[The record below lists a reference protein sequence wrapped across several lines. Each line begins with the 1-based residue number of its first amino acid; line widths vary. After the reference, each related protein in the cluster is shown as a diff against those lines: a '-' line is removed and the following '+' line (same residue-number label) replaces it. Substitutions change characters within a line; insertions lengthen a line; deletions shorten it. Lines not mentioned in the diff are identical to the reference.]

1 MADAAVRDGG
11 CARVSDADA
20 RWGASSG
27 WDVGVFAYGGEDH
40 SCGVV
45 DTDCVFWVFHCNVDG
60 VSSEVQEKR
69 YSGVGE

>member
-1 MADAAVRDGG
+1 VF
-11 CARVSDADA
+11 
-20 RWGASSG
+20 
-27 WDVGVFAYGGEDH
+27 FAYGGEDH